1 MYGAC
6 RLFFTCTG
14 LAGNIDGYAA
24 GRQAADEVADFNH
37 LRRAAEQTG
46 HIGFCIRDADRYRRC
61 RFGEFRRHE
70 VWRGWFRRNGRFG
83 DFVLVFGNGN
93 GRLDEGAELR
103 EGNRLLD
110 VVERAAT
117 QGFLCLI
124 GIAEGG
130 DDGNRRIEQAA
141 VDVLDDFEPG
151 AVRHTHIGQDERI
164 ALAVELVFGFGN
176 A

>member
-1 MYGAC
+1 M
-6 RLFFTCTG
+6 
-14 LAGNIDGYAA
+14 
-24 GRQAADEVADFNH
+24 
-37 LRRAAEQTG
+37 
-46 HIGFCIRDADRYRRC
+46 
-61 RFGEFRRHE
+61 
-70 VWRGWFRRNGRFG
+70 
-83 DFVLVFGNGN
+83 FGNGN

-103 EGNRLLD
+103 EGNWLLD

>member
-1 MYGAC
+1 MG
-6 RLFFTCTG
+6 
-14 LAGNIDGYAA
+14 
-24 GRQAADEVADFNH
+24 
-37 LRRAAEQTG
+37 
-46 HIGFCIRDADRYRRC
+46 
-61 RFGEFRRHE
+61 
-70 VWRGWFRRNGRFG
+70 VWRGRSDGTGGSGILFWCSETETADLTRERSCARVIGF
-83 DFVLVFGNGN
+83 
-93 GRLDEGAELR
+93 LDI
-103 EGNRLLD
+103 
-110 VVERAAT
+110 VERAAT